1 MLHLHETLCLGL
13 GILAGMVYYQRTGL
27 ACGGIITPGF
37 LALNIWAPG
46 QLGVSFAAGTLTFLL
61 LKGVVRYTGIYGRQ
75 RLAAAMLI
83 ALVLKIPLSLLTAD
97 PSLWLG
103 WVVPG
108 LIGAD
113 MQKQGVVPTLCA
125 VVSTGVAA
133 AMGVQLIS
141 IFIR

>member
-1 MLHLHETLCLGL
+1 MFHLHETICIGL
-13 GILAGMVYYQRTGL
+13 GILAGMLYYQRTGL

-37 LALNIWAPG
+37 LALYIWEPM
-46 QLGVSFAAGTLTFLL
+46 QLILAFAAGILTYIL
-61 LKGVVRYTGIYGRQ
+61 LKVVVRYTGIYGRQ
-75 RLAAAMLI
+75 RLATAMLI
-83 ALVLKIPLSLLTAD
+83 ALVLKIPLSHLTAD

-113 MQKQGVVPTLCA
+113 MQKQGIAPTLYA